1 LSSGTLPPA
10 VFTEGSTMR
19 HVIVMTAATSAGLMA
34 IFVVDLLSLL
44 WVSRLGD
51 PKLTAAVGFASQVL
65 FFSVSINVGIM
76 IAISALVS
84 RALGAGDRKAARRL
98 AGSGLAHIFAVAVLV
113 TFCAWPLRREIL
125 SLFGARGITLDVASA
140 YLAIT
145 LPSTAV
151 LGLAM
156 GLGGI
161 LRAAGDAR
169 RSMHVTL
176 SGAIATAILDPL
188 FIFGLGLGVTGAAI
202 VMTIARFIAVAVG
215 LNNAIR
221 KHDLVARPCRAAA
234 LLDLKAMM
242 SIAIP
247 AVLTNLA
254 TPVAGAY
261 SMRVFSRFGEAVV
274 AAFAIVDRLTPMAF
288 GVLFAMSA
296 AVGPIMGQNLGA
308 KRIARVRQ
316 VLTDCFIVAAI
327 YVVVVSIFL
336 AGAAPFIVK
345 LFGAQGETARLVV
358 FVCTYGGLL
367 WLFLGGIFVANAA
380 FNNLGSPLLSTVF
393 NWGRATLGT
402 IPFVT
407 LGAARFGPEGGY
419 AGLIAGSALFGTAAV
434 FAAYY
439 VTGRLAKH
447 PKVL

>member
-1 LSSGTLPPA
+1 MSSGTPPRA
-10 VFTEGSTMR
+10 VFAEGSTMR
-19 HVIVMTAATSAGLMA
+19 HVIVMTAATSVGLMA

-65 FFSVSINVGIM
+65 FFSISINIGIS
-76 IAISALVS
+76 IAIGALVS
-84 RALGAGDRKAARRL
+84 RALGAGDNKAARRL
-98 AGSGLAHIFAVAVLV
+98 SGSGLAHIFATAALVA
-113 TFCAWPLRREIL
+113 FCAWPLRREIL
-125 SLFGARGITLDVASA
+125 SLFGARGISLDVASA

-145 LPSTAV
+145 LPSTAL

-156 GLGGI
+156 GLGSI

-188 FIFGLGLGVTGAAI
+188 FIFGVGLGVTGAA
-202 VMTIARFIAVAVG
+202 VVTMIARSIAVAVG
-215 LNNAIR
+215 LNSAVR
-221 KHDLVARPCRAAA
+221 THDLVARPSREAA
-234 LLDLKAMM
+234 LFDLKAMM

-261 SMRVFSRFGEAVV
+261 SLRVFSRFGEAIV
-274 AAFAIVDRLTPMAF
+274 AGFAIVDRLNPMAF
-288 GVLFAMSA
+288 GVLFALSA

-308 KRIARVRQ
+308 KRLARVRQ
-316 VLTDCFIVAAI
+316 VLTDCFTVAAI
-327 YVVVVSIFL
+327 YVVAVSIFL
-336 AGAAPFIVK
+336 AAGAPLIVK
-345 LFGAQGETARLVV
+345 LFGAQGETARLVL
-358 FVCTYGGLL
+358 FVCRYGGVL
-367 WLFLGGIFVANAA
+367 WLFLGAIFVANAA
-380 FNNLGSPLLSTVF
+380 FNNLGSPLLSTLF

-407 LGAARFGPEGGY
+407 LGAAHFGPEGGY
-419 AGLIAGSALFGTAAV
+419 MGLIAGSALFGFAAV

-439 VTGRLAKH
+439 VTGRLAKGAA
-447 PKVL
+447 VL

>member
-1 LSSGTLPPA
+1 MTSGLRPRA

-19 HVIVMTAATSAGLMA
+19 HVIVMTAATSVGLMA

-65 FFSVSINVGIM
+65 FFSISINIGFS
-76 IAISALVS
+76 IAIGALVS

-98 AGSGLAHIFAVAVLV
+98 AGSGLSHVFVVAALV

-125 SLFGARGITLDVASA
+125 SILGASGITLDVASA

-145 LPSTAV
+145 LPATAL

-156 GLGGI
+156 GLASI

-169 RSMHVTL
+169 RSMYVTL
-176 SGAIATAILDPL
+176 SGAIATAVLDPL

-202 VMTIARFIAVAVG
+202 VTMIARIIAVAVG
-215 LNNAIR
+215 LNGAMR
-221 KHDLVARPCRAAA
+221 KFDLVALPSVETARV
-234 LLDLKAMM
+234 DLKAMM
-242 SIAIP
+242 SIAIL

-254 TPVAGAY
+254 TPVASAY
-261 SMRVFSRFGEAVV
+261 TMRVFSGFGEAVV
-274 AAFAIVDRLTPMAF
+274 AAFAIVERLTPMAF
-288 GVLFAMSA
+288 GVLFALSA

-308 KRIARVRQ
+308 NLIARVRQ
-316 VLTDCFIVAAI
+316 VLTDCLILAAT
-327 YVVVVSIFL
+327 YVVVVSIVLGF
-336 AGAAPFIVK
+336 AAPFIVK

-358 FVCTYGGLL
+358 FVCTYGGVL
-367 WLFLGGIFVANAA
+367 WLFLGAIFVANAA
-380 FNNLGSPLLSTVF
+380 FNNLGSPLFSTVF

-407 LGAARFGPEGGY
+407 LGAAHFGPEGGY
-419 AGLIAGSALFGTAAV
+419 VGLIAGSTLFGAAAV
-434 FAAYY
+434 LAAYH
-439 VTGRLAKH
+439 VTARLAKGV
-447 PKVL
+447 KVL

>member
-1 LSSGTLPPA
+1 
-10 VFTEGSTMR
+10 
-19 HVIVMTAATSAGLMA
+19 
-34 IFVVDLLSLL
+34 
-44 WVSRLGD
+44 
-51 PKLTAAVGFASQVL
+51 
-65 FFSVSINVGIM
+65 
-76 IAISALVS
+76 
-84 RALGAGDRKAARRL
+84 
-98 AGSGLAHIFAVAVLV
+98 
-113 TFCAWPLRREIL
+113 
-125 SLFGARGITLDVASA
+125 
-140 YLAIT
+140 
-145 LPSTAV
+145 
-151 LGLAM
+151 
-156 GLGGI
+156 
-161 LRAAGDAR
+161 
-169 RSMHVTL
+169 
-176 SGAIATAILDPL
+176 
-188 FIFGLGLGVTGAAI
+188 
-202 VMTIARFIAVAVG
+202 VAVG
-215 LNNAIR
+215 LNSAIR
-221 KHDLVARPCRAAA
+221 KHDLVARPCRSAA
-234 LLDLKAMM
+234 LADLKAMM

-254 TPVAGAY
+254 PPVAGAY

-296 AVGPIMGQNLGA
+296 AVGPIMAQNLGA

-316 VLTDCFIVAAI
+316 VLTDCFILAAI
-327 YVVVVSIFL
+327 YVVVVSISL

-345 LFGAQGETARLVV
+345 LFGAQGEMARLVV

-367 WLFLGGIFVANAA
+367 WLFLSGIFVANAA